1 MKVTFLLLALS
12 CAFILA
18 ADNPAASVTTTNRKS
33 VATDDADAVTT
44 TRHSSWQSKLTEGYG
59 VSVLAPDRGPHPRV
73 AALAAERN
81 AAAAAGDLELAYEV
95 ECRLQAVYQELHPL
109 ERAHHRYETGRG
121 TGTFSKGLDAD
132 VTIDEG
138 RFLATAADY
147 ELGGPMWVTAF
158 NQEDTAVH
166 LYVSNDHGETWEG
179 VTWWATSPRL
189 TLTPLG
195 CVVGEGDS
203 LFVYCFFID
212 PRGDGGDLMAMRWDP
227 RLQAVEFPAVL
238 AGPDTVTDFAV
249 CRDYKGADYWL
260 YATAAN
266 ELGPADAFNDF
277 LLRSTD
283 YGLSWA
289 VLDTFRYIRNPH
301 MSASVGSWMFMSL
314 EIGPEFPGN
323 YGVLA
328 NSWFWSPDSMWWS
341 TSLFPDTFEVHDV
354 VVAPAFTE
362 PADSA
367 MLWLVYAS
375 NRENSGDWNI
385 KYRWC
390 SDLSFPPDW
399 SDTLVL
405 AGHPDYDEYF
415 PDIRNYSFAGNAW
428 MNVCYIT
435 EGPSFRAVQRR
446 HAHASTPTDWSEPLT
461 INTNSAG
468 TGSDVKP
475 KLCYSPGAGPGAGAI
490 FTGEG
495 LTNLYWNAPWHVVAV
510 EEGTS
515 RSRREPGQ
523 TVCRGTLIV
532 PDGRGAVLFDMSGR
546 QVMRLRQG
554 ENDVRGLPA
563 GVYYLR
569 AAQGGAASLSRKLVK
584 Q

>member
-1 MKVTFLLLALS
+1 MRFTGLLLALS
-12 CAFILA
+12 CAFTA
-18 ADNPAASVTTTNRKS
+18 ATELPTATLPPATNRQVQTDNRS
-33 VATDDADAVTT
+33 VSILGTG
-44 TRHSSWQSKLTEGYG
+44 RIS
-59 VSVLAPDRGPHPRV
+59 HPRV
-73 AALAAERN
+73 AELVAERN
-81 AAAAAGDLELAYEV
+81 AAAEAGDLELAYET
-95 ECRLQAVYQELHPL
+95 ECRLQAVYQELRPL
-109 ERAHHRYETGRG
+109 ERAHYRYETGRG
-121 TGTFSKGLDAD
+121 TGTFSKGLDPD
-132 VTIDEG
+132 VIIDEG

-147 ELGGPMWVTAF
+147 ELGGPMWATAF

-166 LYVSNDHGETWEG
+166 LYVSHDHGESWEG

-195 CVVGEGDS
+195 CVVGEGES

-212 PRGDGGDLMAMRWDP
+212 PRGDGGDLMTMRWDP
-227 RLQAVEFPAVL
+227 RQGTMEFPAVL

-260 YATAAN
+260 YAVATN
-266 ELGPADAFNDF
+266 ELGPADAFDDF

-283 YGLSWA
+283 YGLNWA
-289 VLDTFRYIRNPH
+289 VLDTFRYVQNPH
-301 MSASVGSWMFMSL
+301 MSVGVGSWMFMSI

-323 YGVLA
+323 HNVVA
-328 NSWFWSPDSMWWS
+328 NAWFWTPDS
-341 TSLFPDTFEVHDV
+341 TSWETAFFPDTFEVHDV
-354 VVAPAFTE
+354 VVAPSFTE

-367 MLWLVYAS
+367 TLWLIYGY

-385 KYRWC
+385 KYRW
-390 SDLSFPPDW
+390 SPLFWPDW

-405 AGHPDYDEYF
+405 AGHPDYDERF
-415 PDIRNYSFAGNAW
+415 PDIRNYNFAGNSW

-446 HAHASTPTDWSEPLT
+446 HAHAATPTDWSDPLT
-461 INTNSAG
+461 INETSAG

-475 KLCYSPGAGPGAGAI
+475 KLCYSPGAPGTGAGAV

-495 LTNLYWNAPWHVVAV
+495 LADLYWNAPWHVVAV
-510 EEGTS
+510 EERTS
-515 RSRREPGQ
+515 RSGRAPGQ

-546 QVMRLRQG
+546 QVMKLRQG
-554 ENDVRGLPA
+554 ENDVRGLAA

-569 AAQGGAASLSRKLVK
+569 LTQSRAISLSRKLVK
-584 Q
+584 R

>member
-1 MKVTFLLLALS
+1 MKVTFLLLALF

-18 ADNPAASVTTTNRKS
+18 ADNPAASVVTTNRKS
-33 VATDDADAVTT
+33 VVIDDVDAITT
-44 TRHSSWQSKLTEGYG
+44 TRHNSWQGKLTGGPG
-59 VSVLAPDRGPHPRV
+59 VSVVAPNRVPSPRV
-73 AALAAERN
+73 ADLVAERN
-81 AAAAAGDLELAYEV
+81 AAAEAGDLGLAYEI
-95 ECRLQAVYQELHPL
+95 ECLIQAVYQELHPL
-109 ERAHHRYETGRG
+109 PGHDLAYASGPGRG
-121 TGTFSKGLDAD
+121 QCQPEDAPD
-132 VTIDEG
+132 VSIADG

-147 ELGGPMWVTAF
+147 ELGGPMWATAF
-158 NQEDTAVH
+158 DQNDTAAH
-166 LYVSNDHGETWEG
+166 LYVSNDHGESWEE
-179 VTWWATSPRL
+179 VTWWATAPRL

-195 CVVGEGDS
+195 CVVGEGES

-212 PRGDGGDLMAMRWDP
+212 PRGDGGDLMVMRWDP

-249 CRDYKGADYWL
+249 CRDYKGPDYWL

-266 ELGPADAFNDF
+266 ELGPASAINDYI
-277 LLRSTD
+277 LRSTD
-283 YGLSWA
+283 YGLTWA
-289 VLDTFRYIRNPH
+289 VLDTLRYVQNPH
-301 MSASVGSWMFMSL
+301 MSAGAGSWMFMSI

-323 YGVLA
+323 HNVVA
-328 NSWFWSPDSMWWS
+328 HSWFWSPDSMWWES
-341 TSLFPDTFEVHDV
+341 MFSPDTFEVHDV

-367 MLWLVYAS
+367 TLWVVYAH

-385 KYRWC
+385 KYRWTTA
-390 SDLSFPPDW
+390 SFTGW

-415 PDIRNYSFAGNAW
+415 PDIRNYTFAGNAW
-428 MNVCYIT
+428 MNACYIT

-461 INTNSAG
+461 INTTSAG

-475 KLCYSPGAGPGAGAI
+475 KLCYSPGAGPGAGVV

-495 LTNLYWNAPWHVVAV
+495 LMNLYWNAPWRTGIV
-510 EEGTS
+510 EQRTKDHG
-515 RSRREPGQ
+515 RRIGQ
-523 TVCRGTLIV
+523 TICREALMLS
-532 PDGRGAVLFDMSGR
+532 GRQSAVLFDMSGR
-546 QVMRLRQG
+546 KVMALGPG
-554 ENDVRGLPA
+554 ENDVRGLAA
-563 GVYYLR
+563 GVYYVR
-569 AAQGGAASLSRKLVK
+569 STEGVGSSSSRKVVI